1 MKRERNGRGEALI
14 WLFAVTY
21 MVSYMTRINFGAV
34 ISEMVT
40 DLQWPRSLVA
50 AALTGSFI
58 TYGAGQVVSGIC
70 GDRLS
75 PKKLVLCGLGA
86 TVLMNLLIPLC
97 WNPVM
102 MAVVWSVNG
111 FAQAFLWPPLVRL
124 MTTLF
129 AGRDYDRAVVRVS
142 WGSSFGTILVY
153 LLAPVVILL
162 TGWRGV
168 FVCSAVCGAVMLL
181 IWNRF
186 CPETEMKM
194 TLPRQEKTDRG
205 AGFFSPMMLGI
216 MTAVMLQGM
225 LRDGVTTWMPSY
237 IAETY
242 DLSNEIAILTGVL
255 LPLFSILCFQ
265 VASSLYCRWFANPL
279 VCAGVIFSFGALS
292 ALLLFVFS
300 GRNPA
305 FSVLLSA
312 ALTGAMHGVNLLLV
326 SMIPPFFKKYGNVA
340 TVSGVINSC
349 TYVGSAASTYGIAV
363 MSEKMG
369 WGITLVLWTV
379 IAAVGTVVCLVVS
392 RPWNRRFCDE
402 TNSNSI

>member
-1 MKRERNGRGEALI
+1 MKRERNGRVEALI

-40 DLQWPRSLVA
+40 DLRWPRSLVA

-75 PKKLVLCGLGA
+75 PKRLVLCGLGA

-186 CPETEMKM
+186 CPETEMKT
-194 TLPRQEKTDRG
+194 TLPQQEKTDRG
-205 AGFFSPMMLGI
+205 AGFLSPMMLGI

-265 VASSLYCRWFANPL
+265 VASSLYRRWFANPL

>member
-1 MKRERNGRGEALI
+1 MKRERNGRVEALI

-40 DLQWPRSLVA
+40 DLRWPRSLAA

-70 GDRLS
+70 GDRVS
-75 PKKLVLCGLGA
+75 PKKLVLYGLGA

-186 CPETEMKM
+186 CPETEMKT
-194 TLPRQEKTDRG
+194 TLPQQEKTDRG

-265 VASSLYCRWFANPL
+265 VASSLYRRWFANPL

-349 TYVGSAASTYGIAV
+349 TYVGSAASTYGLAV
-363 MSEKMG
+363 LSEKMG